1 MNSEKNTLKLIDMLD
16 KAVDEIEKIDKRLRE
31 YEEKISAVG
40 DAVRIVG
47 ERDNVIQLQQTNQN
61 ALLGLLNNMISSL
74 EFSVENK
81 RLLASCELKDE
92 ASVRRCVDAAN
103 QLSDIL
109 EKEIAIGL
117 RKMKAYEDQIKF
129 LENLKHKFC
138 ATATVHLKNAIGYLV
153 TIILTRFKGEQM
165 KSKDI
170 WVCVLLRPI
179 DTWIATR

>member
-81 RLLASCELKDE
+81 RLLVRAQGRGKRATLRGRGQSALGHTREGDSHRLAQDE
-92 ASVRRCVDAAN
+92 
-103 QLSDIL
+103 
-109 EKEIAIGL
+109 GL
-117 RKMKAYEDQIKF
+117 RGSDQVLGE
-129 LENLKHKFC
+129 LEAQVLRH
-138 ATATVHLKNAIGYLV
+138 GYSSFEERHRL
-153 TIILTRFKGEQM
+153 FGNYN
-165 KSKDI
+165 SN
-170 WVCVLLRPI
+170 
-179 DTWIATR
+179 